1 MRGGARR
8 ESGARPASLR
18 WLDSMEGDA
27 LSAAVD
33 DAAHAQWMEEALA
46 EAHAQALR
54 HPTDHSVLSR
64 AYFAKEQLQLVQKY
78 QRICAKLERHGAA
91 LLTKQVP
98 LVPVHFPVTPL
109 PNTRVSMAEGI
120 SRAFV
125 LFCRQLHEATLTV
138 APERLATIAP
148 SAMAKLV
155 NFVQNVASDLWEE
168 TQAVINEETTDV
180 EARGRLVAQIVQFSN
195 ECVCEERARLGAAR
209 AECDAMACALRD
221 FFGKRALTQR
231 QLKRRGDCCAAKAG
245 VARTWLRGLVRRGHG
260 CALRTLLDRRE
271 VSRAVRVWCACSDG
285 ADGAVLALR
294 RLDEGFERVRRDTL
308 EDRSVV
314 EGNVWAAGVYDA
326 VSLVGNLLMS
336 QAVAEGDDLRWLEEQ
351 DVDERCWCTT
361 VVVEDAPE
369 IAMTGEGALLQA
381 PGHMVVFANGRLRL
395 LAPRPLETTKVKHA
409 ELPGVRMVHLLVAL
423 LRKGHL
429 PLDRLGSDY
438 ANRIVVCEYC
448 KYERAVLSI
457 EAETLAPFGQ
467 LVRVPYTSAIPD
479 LATARRAQ
487 RQPPLAVAG

>member
-1 MRGGARR
+1 M
-8 ESGARPASLR
+8 
-18 WLDSMEGDA
+18 
-27 LSAAVD
+27 D
-33 DAAHAQWMEEALA
+33 DAAHAEWMQEALD

-54 HPTDHSVLSR
+54 NPTDHSVLSR

-91 LLTKQVP
+91 LLTKQEP
-98 LVPVHFPVTPL
+98 LVAVHFPVTPL

-155 NFVQNVASDLWEE
+155 NFVQSVASDLWEE
-168 TQAVINEETTDV
+168 TQAVINEETTDA

-209 AECDAMACALRD
+209 AACDAMACALRD

-231 QLKRRGDCCAAKAG
+231 QLKRRDDCSATKAT
-245 VARTWLRGLVRRGHG
+245 VARTWLRGLFRRGHG

-271 VSRAVRVWCACSDG
+271 VSRAVRVWCTCNGDG
-285 ADGAVLALR
+285 NGGNGGGNGGGVLALR
-294 RLDEGFERVRRDTL
+294 LLDEGFERVRRDTP

-314 EGNVWAAGVYDA
+314 EGNVWAASVYDA
-326 VSLVGNLLMS
+326 VRLVGTLLMDT
-336 QAVAEGDDLRWLEEQ
+336 AVAEGDDLRWLEEQ
-351 DVDERCWCTT
+351 DVDARCWCTT
-361 VVVEDAPE
+361 VVVEDTPE

-381 PGHMVVFANGRLRL
+381 PGHMVVFANGRLRM
-395 LAPRPLETTKVKHA
+395 LAPRPLEITKVKHA
-409 ELPGVRMVHLLVAL
+409 ELPGVRMVRLLVAL

-457 EAETLAPFGQ
+457 EAETLLPFGQ
-467 LVRVPYTSAIPD
+467 LVRIPYASAIPD

-487 RQPPLAVAG
+487 HQPPLAVAG